1 MRWTH
6 SGMGLIVAGLIV
18 SMVGV
23 GIVLFRVFQ
32 IPGYW
37 APLLVGVALLLAGV
51 ARRRGHT

>member
-1 MRWTH
+1 MGRAH
-6 SGMGLIVAGLIV
+6 SGRGLIVAGLIV
-18 SMVGV
+18 STVGV